1 MTNLI
6 ILPMNSACN
15 ETMPLWEIILIAVA
29 TVVVIV
35 SLGLLGYWLLEKW

>member
-15 ETMPLWEIILIAVA
+15 ETMPLWEIILIAVG
-29 TVVVIV
+29 TVAAIVVIAFI
-35 SLGLLGYWLLEKW
+35 LNWLLNR